1 MDIAAAALIG
11 TGIAAGAAAI
21 GAAIGNGSVVSST
34 IDGIARQPEARGT
47 LMSTMFIGIALVEVL
62 PLLSFIMAL
71 LMFFT
76 KS

>member
-1 MDIAAAALIG
+1 MDITAAALIG
-11 TGIAAGAAAI
+11 TGLAAAGAAI
-21 GAAIGNGSVVSST
+21 GAAIGNGNVIGST

-62 PLLSFIMAL
+62 PLLSIIMAL
-71 LMFFT
+71 LMYFT

>member
-1 MDIAAAALIG
+1 MDITAAALIG
-11 TGIAAGAAAI
+11 TGIAAAGAAI
-21 GAAIGNGSVVSST
+21 GAAMGNGNVVAST

-47 LMSTMFIGIALVEVL
+47 LMSTMFIGIALVEIL
-62 PLLSFIMAL
+62 PFLSIIMAL

>member
-1 MDIAAAALIG
+1 MDVTAAALIG

-21 GAAIGNGSVVSST
+21 GAAIGNGNVVAST
-34 IDGIARQPEARGT
+34 IEGIARQPEARGT

-62 PLLSFIMAL
+62 PLLSLIMAL

>member
-1 MDIAAAALIG
+1 MDITAAALIG
-11 TGIAAGAAAI
+11 TGIAAAGAAI
-21 GAAIGNGSVVSST
+21 GAAMGNGNVVAST

-47 LMSTMFIGIALVEVL
+47 LMSTMFIGIALVEIL
-62 PLLSFIMAL
+62 PLLSIIMAL